1 MAFGQFQ
8 SSSKNSPMSEIN
20 VTPLVDVM
28 LVLLVIFI
36 ITAPLMASALRLN
49 LPQVDGASTGN
60 PPRILTLSLDAKSQ
74 LFLHD
79 KPILLDNLA
88 AALLQQSAA
97 ATELEV
103 QIRADQQVPYGDV
116 AQIMAVVQQAGLSR
130 IALVTQPRNSGSGG
144 AAATKP

>member
-1 MAFGQFQ
+1 
-8 SSSKNSPMSEIN
+8 
-20 VTPLVDVM
+20 
-28 LVLLVIFI
+28 
-36 ITAPLMASALRLN
+36 MASALRLN

-74 LFLHD
+74 LFLND